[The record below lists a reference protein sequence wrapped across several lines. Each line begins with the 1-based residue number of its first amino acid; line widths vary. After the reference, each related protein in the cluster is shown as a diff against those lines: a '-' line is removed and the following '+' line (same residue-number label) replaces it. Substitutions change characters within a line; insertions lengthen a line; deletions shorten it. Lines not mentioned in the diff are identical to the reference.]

1 MTFMMVILGISTFL
15 VFYFCFTLIIQ
26 PYSNNLRMRLQ
37 RVRLLDLSQ
46 NEQKMETDYLTM
58 RLLHPI
64 TARLK
69 SVLRLEDLN
78 REDIQAK
85 LERAGLSWTPADYFA
100 RKLGIAVIIVFFGL
114 FFTINGSKG
123 LGHFII
129 NWIPMALVGYV
140 LPVMVVRTKI
150 KSYEERLLEEFP
162 DFVDATRGYL
172 CTGMSI
178 FLTIKHVKDV
188 AGTGLA
194 PLLEKLC
201 AELEIY
207 DQTTAL
213 RKFSQ
218 RAGII
223 EAQNFVVAI
232 EQGIS
237 AGIPLRE
244 ILTNQSHL
252 MREIRK
258 LNLKLKIKKKPVYL
272 ALVGGLLFI
281 NIFIIVGLPAMVTI
295 LSIRGLNN

>member
-1 MTFMMVILGISTFL
+1 MTFIMTLLGISTFL
-15 VFYFCFTLIIQ
+15 AFYFCFTLIIQ
-26 PYSNNLRMRLQ
+26 PYSNQTRLRLQ

-46 NEQKMETDYLTM
+46 TEQKMETVSLTM
-58 RLLHPI
+58 RVLYPLVTQI
-64 TARLK
+64 K
-69 SVLRLEDLN
+69 SFLRMEDQTKEDL
-78 REDIQAK
+78 QAK
-85 LERAGLSWTPADYFA
+85 LERAGLSWTPTEYLS
-100 RKLGIAVIIVFFGL
+100 RKLQIVVIIFLSGL
-114 FFTINGSKG
+114 YFTISGSKG
-123 LGHFII
+123 LGYFSI
-129 NWIPMALVGYV
+129 NWLPLVLLGYALPGC
-140 LPVMVVRTKI
+140 VVRIKI
-150 KSYEERLLEEFP
+150 KSYEEKLLAEFP

-178 FLTIKHVKDV
+178 FQTIKHVKDT
-188 AGTGLA
+188 AGSGLA

-207 DQTTAL
+207 DQMTAM

-218 RAGII
+218 RAGIV

-237 AGIPLRE
+237 AGIPLKE
-244 ILTNQSHL
+244 ILKNQSDL
-252 MREIRK
+252 MRELRK

-281 NIFIIVGLPAMVTI
+281 NIFIIVGLPAVVTI